1 MLSAMIPPRPVLR
14 LLWAIHKG
22 VDRVSGGRIGT
33 VRPTG
38 RRLGTLFVVSTGRNS
53 GQPRR
58 NPVYY
63 VEEGPNLVVVA
74 SNAGGAADPAWW
86 QNLQAQPDAD
96 VEVGGDRRAVRA
108 RAATPE
114 EHARLWPRFVRG
126 SATFNEYQA
135 NTPRRLS
142 VVILEPR

>member
-1 MLSAMIPPRPVLR
+1 MIPPRPLLR

-22 VDRVSGGRIGT
+22 IDRLTGGRVGS

-38 RRLGTLFVVSTGRNS
+38 RRLGTLFVISTGRTS

-63 VEEGPNLVVVA
+63 VEEGPNLVCVA
-74 SNAGGAADPAWW
+74 SNAGAATDPAWW
-86 QNLQAQPDAD
+86 QNLQAQPDAE
-96 VEVGGDRRAVRA
+96 VEIAGQRRPVRA
-108 RAATPE
+108 RAAMPQE
-114 EHARLWPRFVRG
+114 QARLWPRFVRG
-126 SATFNEYQA
+126 SARFNEYQA
-135 NTPRRLS
+135 NTKRKLA